1 MSPVYHVRGLACS
14 QCAVQRS
21 FNGSIVWGPMVFSSA
36 TWGLTYFKG
45 TVHWSLS
52 GSWGP
57 YGVLGLQ
64 SHMRGCTSRQAL
76 KPRCSLRMWRNNKNQ
91 RTIRNYKSFLT
102 LHTVNFAPLT
112 GILPSHTA
120 TYVKH
125 EKAGQSLPH
134 IQSCDFIGESYCWYS
149 DHVTSTAHVTPMKSF
164 DWLACRP
171 LVLQLVSFDIAIT
184 WLG

>member
-1 MSPVYHVRGLACS
+1 MTHNHQKLAIRNVQSIYMVTMSKSGNARSCLYLGKIQSRELKGLGS
-14 QCAVQRS
+14 S
-21 FNGSIVWGPMVFSSA
+21 FLYQNVP
-36 TWGLTYFKG
+36 KR
-45 TVHWSLS
+45 LS
-52 GSWGP
+52 W
-57 YGVLGLQ
+57 Q
-64 SHMRGCTSRQAL
+64 
-76 KPRCSLRMWRNNKNQ
+76 PRCSLRMWRNNKNQ
-91 RTIRNYKSFLT
+91 RTIRIYKSFLT

-120 TYVKH
+120 IYVKH

-134 IQSCDFIGESYCWYS
+134 IQSCDFIGEWYCWYS